1 MKYLVRGREHNC
13 PVIHNSRSC
22 QIESLVTG
30 GAGALDSAA
39 LNINMVLTFSINL
52 LLSIFIHVYHQILV
66 LLSYQIQ
73 HIQNISFITQMHVS
87 MYRILER
94 NGRNTIIDQPSDV
107 RPDMLIYLCVKVK
120 RYNARYFIFYP
131 FMCPII

>member
-1 MKYLVRGREHNC
+1 MEHNC

-22 QIESLVTG
+22 QMESLVTG
-30 GAGALDSAA
+30 ELTLDSAA
-39 LNINMVLTFSINL
+39 PNISMVLTFSINL
-52 LLSIFIHVYHQILV
+52 LLYIFIHVYNQILV

-107 RPDMLIYLCVKVK
+107 RPDMLISTCESE
-120 RYNARYFIFYP
+120 RIQ
-131 FMCPII
+131 C

>member
-107 RPDMLIYLCVKVK
+107 RPDMLIYLCVKV
-120 RYNARYFIFYP
+120 
-131 FMCPII
+131 

>member
-1 MKYLVRGREHNC
+1 MVPFEFTST
-13 PVIHNSRSC
+13 V
-22 QIESLVTG
+22 
-30 GAGALDSAA
+30 
-39 LNINMVLTFSINL
+39 NISMVLTFSINL
-52 LLSIFIHVYHQILV
+52 LLYIFIHVYHQILL

-107 RPDMLIYLCVKVK
+107 RPDMLIYLRVKVK
-120 RYNARYFIFYP
+120 GYNARYFIFYP